1 MSFKGDFM
9 RIFQS
14 ICTASLLLLASASW
28 AQDPVLGQWH
38 TIDDETNEVKSLV
51 TLSVAED
58 GTIVGVITKILKEK
72 EEGEDGLCHKCEG
85 DMKDQPIEG
94 MKFMWGFKKIA
105 EGQWEKGKLLDPES
119 GDVYSGNI
127 NITDDPAKLDIRGYV
142 GISLFGRSQT
152 WNKVEAAQI

>member
-1 MSFKGDFM
+1 M
-9 RIFQS
+9 RVSQLVSAAILFF
-14 ICTASLLLLASASW
+14 CASVSW

-38 TIDDETNEVKSLV
+38 TIDDETGEVKSLV

-58 GTIVGVITKILKEK
+58 GSMVGIITKVLAADP
-72 EEGEDGLCHKCEG
+72 GTGLCDECEG

-94 MKFMWGFKKIA
+94 MEFIWGFKKIA
-105 EGQWEKGKLLDPES
+105 EGEWEDGQLLDPET

-127 NITDDPAKLDIRGYV
+127 TITDDSSKLDVRGYV

-152 WNKVEAAQI
+152 WNKVESAKI